1 MTYLLKPKYY
11 TNIDTR
17 KHTNRLSKT
26 QFKNQYFLER
36 LTMKNFKKLVK
47 TIAAV
52 STLGLGFATV
62 SISEAQAALLVPQRE
77 GEIKLTNFDT
87 DPNFNC
93 LTGNC
98 IDTESEL
105 GYKVTSF
112 AFGDFDASRLFSDDR
127 GTTNSYAMGIEFIAD
142 DEGTRPD
149 ADLFYLRPVAF
160 KDGAVVEHGRLEVGL
175 FEFDFGRTIGEI
187 KLNFFDVEYA
197 ESTTIFVDGVAQTV
211 GHGHN
216 SNIQS
221 VVLKDLSKFKVQLG
235 EPGGD
240 FGFGDGVSLQVSVP
254 ESENII
260 GLSALAVAG
269 VLTLKRRKTASRK
282 A

>member
-1 MTYLLKPKYY
+1 
-11 TNIDTR
+11 
-17 KHTNRLSKT
+17 
-26 QFKNQYFLER
+26 
-36 LTMKNFKKLVK
+36 MKNIKKLVK

-112 AFGDFDASRLFSDDR
+112 AFGDFDASRLFSDQRKDPNTYTD
-127 GTTNSYAMGIEFIAD
+127 GAIIINFLAE
-142 DEGTRPD
+142 DEGTNPQED
-149 ADLFYLRPVAF
+149 QFYLRPVAF
-160 KDGAVVEHGRLEVGL
+160 KDGAVAEEGRLEVGL
-175 FEFDFGRTIGEI
+175 FEFDFGRTISEI
-187 KLNFFDVEYA
+187 KLDFFDVEYA

-211 GHGHN
+211 GHGDD

-221 VVLKDLSKFKVQLG
+221 VVLTDLSKFKVQLG
-235 EPGGD
+235 EPGGR
-240 FGFGDGVSLQVSVP
+240 FKTGDGVSLQVSVP
-254 ESENII
+254 ESENLI

-269 VLTLKRRKTASRK
+269 VLTLKRRKRASLK